1 MTADQVADMASSGL
15 IEIGAHTVTH
25 PPMTSLVPA
34 DQVREAAES
43 RRRCEEI
50 VGRRVSAFAYPY
62 GDFDQAAASAVKEA
76 GLLYAC
82 STVER
87 AVARGTD
94 PFAIPRLLAADWDE
108 AEFRRRV
115 LAHG

>member
-1 MTADQVADMASSGL
+1 
-15 IEIGAHTVTH
+15 
-25 PPMTSLVPA
+25 MTSLHPA
-34 DQVREAAES
+34 DQVREAVES

-62 GDFDQAAASAVKEA
+62 GDLDQSTASAVRRA
-76 GLLYAC
+76 GLAYGC

-87 AVARGTD
+87 AVGVSTD
-94 PFAIPRLLAADWDE
+94 LFAIPRLLAADWNE

-115 LAHG
+115 LA